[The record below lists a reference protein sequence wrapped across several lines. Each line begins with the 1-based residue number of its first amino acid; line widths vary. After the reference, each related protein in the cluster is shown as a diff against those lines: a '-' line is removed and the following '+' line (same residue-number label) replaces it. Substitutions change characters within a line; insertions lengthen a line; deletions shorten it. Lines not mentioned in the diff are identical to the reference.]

1 MVLRKVCPTRCVC
14 VGLKSDQRGIKVGFL
29 PRKPTLMRRGSLFDA
44 EGVMPLARGSMGR
57 SADNFTVVARN
68 RCDKKSCFAIGI
80 RIARARVARWCF
92 HP

>member
-1 MVLRKVCPTRCVC
+1 
-14 VGLKSDQRGIKVGFL
+14 
-29 PRKPTLMRRGSLFDA
+29 
-44 EGVMPLARGSMGR
+44 MGR

-80 RIARARVARWCF
+80 RIARAGVARWCF